1 MNCLEISS
9 ISSACGKN
17 KYEPMYKTMLIQL
30 CKSNKEKY
38 ITEMKNIGII
48 NEADQDEVFY
58 DTKLKGIYKN
68 YKKRVIDTN
77 EFNNIETEIVSKIV
91 KEDPTITAENINYIQ
106 EKIKNSLKKDCGTN
120 NEKTVIDA
128 KRYKKGNNRM
138 WYYTHENGWSI
149 RGLHDASENDIVIE
163 IKTRMRPQNVRK
175 NEYDLYQLFGYLLS
189 MNKTKGKIVQKCNDV
204 IYDSENETDI
214 EYGIID
220 INNDKWRNKF
230 NTFIK
235 ELNEFFDKMYI
246 TTNFPY
252 EKVFQKRKNLIEIKE
267 NQVCKVSPEFEK
279 LSSVLFT

>member
-48 NEADQDEVFY
+48 KDADRDEVFY
-58 DTKLKGIYKN
+58 DEKLKGIYNN
-68 YKKRVIDTN
+68 YKKRVIDTT
-77 EFNNIETEIVSKIV
+77 EFNNIETEIISKIV
-91 KEDPTITAENINYIQ
+91 KEDPTITTENINHIQ
-106 EKIKNSLKKDCGTN
+106 EKIKNNLKKDCGTN
-120 NEKTVIDA
+120 NEKTVIDV

-138 WYYTHENGWSI
+138 WYYTNENGWSI
-149 RGLHDASENDIVIE
+149 RGLHDASENEMVIE
-163 IKTRMRPQNVRK
+163 IKTRMKQQNVRK
-175 NEYDLYQLFGYLLS
+175 NEYDLYQLFGYLLA
-189 MNKTKGKIVQKCNDV
+189 MNKTKGKIVQKYNDV

-220 INNDKWRNKF
+220 IKEDKWRNKF
-230 NTFIK
+230 DTFIK
-235 ELNEFFDKMYI
+235 ELNEFFDKMYNTAI
-246 TTNFPY
+246 FPY

-267 NQVCKVSPEFEK
+267 NQVCKVSPEFER
-279 LSSVLFT
+279 LSKVLFT